1 MNTNTKITISG
12 NHIDVVKTQVSISYG
27 YIERVPRVRIKQS
40 NPEKVKKVRLKT
52 LKKIQSNVKKLINT
66 KLEIQKNEQNILLDQ
81 NTIIAIKDLENKLSL
96 IKNTR
101 KNDFIFSQ
109 RVIDE
114 IVLKKTPKIKITR
127 IYYKNNSQTDNKIN
141 ISGKAPG
148 RESILFFRRI
158 LEDDTAFSKVDLP
171 ILKFV
176 KGIYIKFNLN
186 LIPRLNN

>member
-1 MNTNTKITISG
+1 MINLIPNEDKKKMSKDFYIRLTVIFF
-12 NHIDVVKTQVSISYG
+12 VMLSISFLIASVLILPSYFLSST
-27 YIERVPRVRIKQS
+27 E
-40 NPEKVKKVRLKT
+40 
-52 LKKIQSNVKKLINT
+52 KKLINT